1 VVFICAFIIGFS
13 PKSSLLFCIACFL
26 ARGKNMVRLW
36 EGTLGS
42 GLPVAKAHTVK
53 GHQLFFN
60 SFIPLHLQS
69 VFIDVS
75 YGVTKAAATLITPDT
90 ADCYAHALRT
100 LGRFFEETANHELE
114 ILRMSRANG
123 RVGAHGPRCF
133 VSAKHGL
140 LQAAA
145 ELHYCRRL
153 ADWREVNLDR
163 MTTTPAGGIDA
174 LINGQ

>member
-1 VVFICAFIIGFS
+1 
-13 PKSSLLFCIACFL
+13 LFFGA
-26 ARGKNMVRLW
+26 GQ
-36 EGTLGS
+36 EHGSTLGRNFRFRS
-42 GLPVAKAHTVK
+42 ARRQGSYGKRPSA
-53 GHQLFFN
+53 FFN

-163 MTTTPAGGIDA
+163 MTATPAGGIDA